1 MESHTVLTD
10 ADLLINDLLKLATE
24 RQPNL
29 SKSWFTLAGACY
41 KWGRKAVDSA
51 RCVHN
56 RAVSYLI
63 KRQHRIQAITAHKNV
78 HEVIHFCYYFF
89 TKIRSYK
96 KFALLFS
103 NGTVELSTSDKE
115 QIQSLLPSG
124 TSEAEVEAVLTIM
137 CQVC

>member
-1 MESHTVLTD
+1 MR
-10 ADLLINDLLKLATE
+10 LLI
-24 RQPNL
+24 
-29 SKSWFTLAGACY
+29 F
-41 KWGRKAVDSA
+41 
-51 RCVHN
+51 
-56 RAVSYLI
+56 
-63 KRQHRIQAITAHKNV
+63 AI
-78 HEVIHFCYYFF
+78 FF
-89 TKIRSYK
+89 TKILSYK